1 MATRPV
7 TGVDGSSRVRNRR
20 EGEADLD
27 DPPYPVAR
35 RGRIDV
41 GIGVLVELSG
51 YLAILRRWWW
61 TLLVAAWVAGLMGY
75 VIAGRIEP
83 TYESSARLLV
93 GPINSD
99 TNTLRASSQLV
110 QTYAELAASHTL
122 LEDTVVEMGLDPA
135 AADDLEGA
143 VRTIANDTTR
153 ILTIQVEGPSAA
165 LTTQAANT
173 IAAQLIE
180 TTSRGGTAQAEGQ
193 LTVLDFAREPLA
205 PVAPQVSLIVLMSIA
220 AGLLGAVVLV
230 LLVEYLADRIQ
241 DRDELGRATG
251 KRVIGEVRAGAPAAT
266 ATRPSDASSLTP
278 THDYA
283 PLVAGLTFGEAADG
297 RRDLVVA
304 MADEGPHGSDLTAGL
319 AAAAAEWRPVVLIDA
334 DPNGRLS
341 WLLGVSGM
349 PGLHDPLGYRES
361 LKDRIVQ
368 GSIPNTRILPAGTNP
383 GATNPSPE
391 EARELL
397 ESVTGTG
404 DVVIIDAGTLPN
416 SSTAMVWAGVVG
428 STVLVVRRGSTRRSM
443 VRQAAAML
451 DMVHGTLVGSI
462 LILPGRRRRSKSP
475 SSNARTTTGPTPD
488 GRAPDPVEPGSSTA
502 IRTAMARPREST
514 RDEPGPAWRGESPDR
529 SSGGPAR
536 RSSPRTR
543 SSRSAS
549 SSGAP

>member
-1 MATRPV
+1 
-7 TGVDGSSRVRNRR
+7 
-20 EGEADLD
+20 
-27 DPPYPVAR
+27 
-35 RGRIDV
+35 
-41 GIGVLVELSG
+41 VELSG

-75 VIAGRIEP
+75 VIAGRIPP
-83 TYESSARLLV
+83 TYESSVRLLV

-110 QTYAELAASHTL
+110 QTYAELAGSHTL
-122 LEDTVVEMGLDPA
+122 LKDTVVEMGLDPT

-180 TTSRGGTAQAEGQ
+180 TTSRGGTALAEGQ

-251 KRVIGEVRAGAPAAT
+251 KRVIGEVSAGAPAAT

-278 THDYA
+278 THDFA

-297 RRDLVVA
+297 RRDLVVT

-341 WLLGVSGM
+341 WLLGASGM

-428 STVLVVRRGSTRRSM
+428 STVLVVRRGSTRRSV
-443 VRQAAAML
+443 VRQATAML

-462 LILPGRRRRSKSP
+462 LILPGRRRRSKAPGSG
-475 SSNARTTTGPTPD
+475 ARTTGGQTPD
-488 GRAPDPVEPGSSTA
+488 GRTPADPVEPGSTTA
-502 IRTAMARPREST
+502 IRAAMARPRES
-514 RDEPGPAWRGESPDR
+514 DQG
-529 SSGGPAR
+529 
-536 RSSPRTR
+536 
-543 SSRSAS
+543 
-549 SSGAP
+549 

>member
-1 MATRPV
+1 
-7 TGVDGSSRVRNRR
+7 
-20 EGEADLD
+20 
-27 DPPYPVAR
+27 
-35 RGRIDV
+35 
-41 GIGVLVELSG
+41 
-51 YLAILRRWWW
+51 
-61 TLLVAAWVAGLMGY
+61 MGY
-75 VIAGRIEP
+75 VIAGRIQP

-110 QTYAELAASHTL
+110 QTYAELATSSGL
-122 LEDTVVEMGLDPA
+122 LEATVKEMGLDPA
-135 AADDLEGA
+135 AADELAGA

-153 ILTIQVEGPSAA
+153 ILTIRVEGPSAE

-180 TTSRGGTAQAEGQ
+180 TTSRGGTNQSQGQ
-193 LTVLDFAREPLA
+193 LTVLDFAKEPTA
-205 PVAPQVSLIVLMSIA
+205 PVAPQVSLVVLMSVA

-251 KRVIGEVRAGAPAAT
+251 KRVIGEVSAGAPAAT
-266 ATRPSDASSLTP
+266 ATRTSDASSLTP

-283 PLVAGLTFGEAADG
+283 PLVAGLTSGESADG

-341 WLLGVSGM
+341 WLLGASGL

-397 ESVTGTG
+397 ESVTGPG
-404 DVVIIDAGTLPN
+404 DVVIIGAGTCP
-416 SSTAMVWAGVVG
+416 
-428 STVLVVRRGSTRRSM
+428 TRRPRWSGRASSVDRPGRPPRLDPLG
-443 VRQAAAML
+443 VRQAARDARV
-451 DMVHGTLVGSI
+451 VHGTLVGSI
-462 LILPGRRRRSKSP
+462 LILPGRRRRSKAP
-475 SSNARTTTGPTPD
+475 SGGARTSGGQTPD
-488 GRAPDPVEPGSSTA
+488 GRTPADPVEPGSTTA
-502 IRTAMARPREST
+502 IRAAMARPRES
-514 RDEPGPAWRGESPDR
+514 DQG
-529 SSGGPAR
+529 
-536 RSSPRTR
+536 
-543 SSRSAS
+543 
-549 SSGAP
+549 